1 MRGIA
6 EECEKNGINIVLM
19 PLRANSDLKKR
30 MMSAIV
36 DGYILNATYS
46 DDEIVRSALSSGL
59 PIVTTDFKVPN
70 CPCVA
75 INDTAAMVEIC
86 QYLLKKG
93 HRRFGIISFPIKYHT
108 GVITPLGQVSEDYD
122 NSVAWTRINAC
133 IETLSQ
139 AGVDI
144 NKSFVAEQVHNEEG
158 GTQAAK
164 DLLEAQ
170 PDITAIICL
179 SDRFAWGAYH
189 YCQSQ
194 NIKVPGEIAITG
206 FDDIDIQSPPIAL
219 TTIRQPIVLKGRQ
232 AAKLLITNQL
242 DNDCVLDYE
251 FVIRDS
257 A

>member
-19 PLRANSDLKKR
+19 PLRSNSDLKKR

-46 DDEIVRSALSSGL
+46 DDEIVRTALNSGL
-59 PIVTTDFKVPN
+59 PIVTTDFKIPN

-75 INDTAAMVEIC
+75 IDDSAAMAEIC
-86 QYLLKKG
+86 QYLLAQG
-93 HRRFGIISFPIKYHT
+93 HTRFGIISFPIKHHV
-108 GVITPLGQVSEDYD
+108 GAITSLGKLSGDYD
-122 NSVAWTRINAC
+122 NSVAWGRINAC
-133 IETLSQ
+133 VETLAQ
-139 AGVDI
+139 AGIDI
-144 NKSFVAEQVHNEEG
+144 SQSFVSEQVHNEEG

-164 DLLEAQ
+164 DLLETQ

-189 YCQSQ
+189 YCQSE
-194 NIKVPGEIAITG
+194 NIKVPDEIAITG
-206 FDDIDIQSPPIAL
+206 FDDIDIQTPPIEL
-219 TTIRQPIVLKGRQ
+219 TTIRQPIVLKGRN

-242 DNDCVLDYE
+242 DHDCILNYE
-251 FVIRDS
+251 FVIRKS

>member
-19 PLRANSDLKKR
+19 PLRANSDLKNR

-46 DDEIVRSALSSGL
+46 DDEIVRTALSSGL
-59 PIVTTDFKVPN
+59 SIVTTDFKIPN
-70 CPCVA
+70 YPCVT
-75 INDTAAMVEIC
+75 IDDVAAMNEIC
-86 QYLLKKG
+86 QYLLNKG
-93 HRRFGIISFPIKYHT
+93 HRCFGIISFPINHHS
-108 GVITPLGQVSEDYD
+108 GIVTPLGKISADYD
-122 NSVAWTRINAC
+122 NAVAWTRINAC
-133 IETLSQ
+133 INALTQ
-139 AGVDI
+139 AGIDI
-144 NKSFVAEQVHNEEG
+144 NQSLVAEQIHSEEG
-158 GTQAAK
+158 GTEAAK
-164 DLLEAQ
+164 YLLEAQ
-170 PDITAIICL
+170 PGITAIICL
-179 SDRFAWGAYH
+179 SDRFAWGAYQ

-206 FDDIDIQSPPIAL
+206 FDDIDIQSPPIEL

-242 DNDCVLDYE
+242 DHDCILDYE